1 LESCL
6 YSSSSH
12 LVRTW
17 WEQDPDPEFT
27 VSNTVFFIII
37 INWQI
42 SYRQVPTFGRDT
54 IRKFDA
60 NVSAMKKLAA
70 RDWEDLLQ
78 VCNYFFLWLNLMQ
91 FKHSVRN
98 PCI

>member
-1 LESCL
+1 MESCL
-6 YSSSSH
+6 YTSSSH

-17 WEQDPDPEFT
+17 REQDPDPEFA
-27 VSNTVFFIII
+27 VSDTEFFYII

-78 VCNYFFLWLNLMQ
+78 VRNYLSLWLKLMQ